1 MLVDMAHSLSRHET
15 TGDYLDGQF
24 SDDGKEGCATS
35 KTKVFDEKA
44 SDIDSSQRERIMR
57 HHAKITKAKTT
68 EFRSRMGFTGTA
80 SPRDIAVHPPPQL
93 ISSLRKIYEILPGD
107 DNLEEMDG
115 ADSANCVLPDLLQH
129 IFGHK
134 VFEKNAKSSHSGEKK
149 VATSDCEGDTV
160 QPNTSPIANIESIIG
175 NAFAMEEDDDEFLE
189 GLQIAALCVLT
200 ASIKTLS
207 TDDESSRGCRKLLN
221 LHDGQL
227 FHGLQVG
234 GPLSLIFE
242 KVKGG
247 NILGMYGGEK
257 YLPDIDLVHYFRDS
271 ADTYEKRIEIQK
283 ARILAES
290 HQSDMEGDRDP
301 SIAGFGSDSSMGSC
315 PPVLLCRDDNSS
327 SNESIA
333 SINDSGDSEDF
344 EEEERPLC
352 DSDRD
357 SSSDSSGDEEE
368 EDSSSSDSNIDGDDD
383 GDDQVIM
390 DEGANDEAH
399 LLEEALALRLAELNT
414 AIAVVLNTSC
424 TEPDKECSD
433 NSNDNHNEDEIQ
445 ADVFLDTTKLES
457 GSVDAIANTNDDND
471 NDRPYDLPSLP
482 SHPDKEWFRS
492 IWATAGEDADFSAT
506 NIANCFDPAA
516 LSAFGKLPASNIL
529 IILLSSIVEVSEKKR
544 RNRTPRNLDSNS
556 GSVLSQKPI
565 YSKKDV
571 LEAMLREKSFGDNGE
586 IPVKS
591 EPDLSSLSRILH
603 FTTAML
609 DQLATARVQLFD
621 AICDELLAVDEIDP
635 VPDKDA
641 SENSYNTDDPAFTI
655 GVATGTGAQD
665 TSNCLEEKGMVRKAA
680 AAAHIAGIRKKRREK
695 NILELVELI
704 KLMSLG
710 SFLTLRHLR
719 LLFGELSSRCPLKMQ
734 QSAVSC
740 EARLRLSTCLST
752 FTSTNV
758 ITKFHERL
766 QKIYM
771 SSDIRRTVFN
781 AMSFKLL
788 LIEATS
794 LWGEGILNLLPNRTL
809 LEQSLLRLLDVASSY
824 GTVNCSLIDRSN
836 TEHEDIHF
844 SWSEKDEHILK
855 LSAACR
861 RIHSSDALDYILPCP
876 IAQGTYHFNDT
887 SFHVPSAFISALR
900 DAVFTGGGLNK
911 YVVNSC
917 KKCYIAICGR
927 IHTQFFRWGGYNGET
942 EDLFVQPKP
951 KGEALGFTKLLTRR
965 DPGLVFDTGKCADSI
980 AVEDLAISGP
990 GSPSVNQRA
999 NKVWGTVLSSKC
1011 FEPKT
1016 GVHRWA
1022 VKMEKCERGHI
1033 FVGVGTSRVSMKT
1046 YVGGDKHGWG
1056 MIGTQALWHNR
1067 KKIRNDYG
1075 KTFRTGDTIVVTLD
1089 TDAGT
1094 LGFSLWTKRG
1104 EEENSSTSSNVDFD
1118 LFDTGESQTGKFED
1132 WGFAFEGLPLDTRL
1146 FPAIGMYQRDDKA
1159 SMIGLQGTEAELE
1172 SSAFGAG
1179 CCFYPRNFTN
1189 IQDWNEG
1196 ICNEG
1201 IFYASSMMNKAVDL
1215 LSEDTAINRDVMFDD
1230 ILLSLSASLSALPA
1244 SIPILSGKIAYN
1256 LLPIVLKCLVAV
1268 DEKIEES
1275 FKVSPPTSTPMS
1287 GKWNITVKYSDR
1299 PGASNKTGPTP
1310 SEEDYCVDLKFV
1322 QSSNNIIHEIS
1333 GSKKSGGNATMR
1345 GTCRGNI
1352 IQIAENRPDGSDDKS
1367 TSFLIDA
1374 RLSLCGTKFHG
1385 TCDNSKYGF
1394 SGSIFA
1400 VYDDC
1405 GSERSLLKNGTQE
1418 NLVQCSYML
1427 SVAAGRLSLIL
1438 GQGATIR
1445 DIERHTSTEIKV
1457 TGKVKCDLMNL
1468 IASSSILASGHR
1480 DDGNDSSSCLKT
1492 LQKLYEVADDRLTA
1506 TAGRTIASWYN
1517 GVQNLLL
1524 KNCDKNSVILEPP
1537 AITSLEFER
1546 ADAMMTLVS
1555 GGLGS
1560 LSTLDSSY
1568 NDARRSIVQVLLHHT
1583 GFLKDLARL
1592 ENHIVKPLTSIW
1604 IAALNL
1610 VESGVRSAIIK
1621 PGLINSRATA
1631 CKEHCEHLQ
1640 SVSSFL
1646 LRFDPTANQ
1655 IETQASIEEVKGL
1668 FTSLSSEEG
1677 LLSVHSLMTC
1687 LTDQAFLKCIGLSA
1701 VQQNLERRDW
1711 TIGGVETMLTSF
1723 HSQLSNGHSQEDR
1736 SSKSLPAFPGA
1747 NAMFQNCISTL
1758 QMNVYSEIMALI
1770 KSPLLSEAF
1779 ESLVSAPIQS
1789 LLLTIFACFIQS
1801 VDSFA
1806 HILLDDS
1813 LWMFFDRVIS
1823 NCLIDLK
1830 AGSVT
1835 QAFGLKQVFSKPP
1848 TCTNFDILLAMVR
1861 MLHTVLFQLHKLGVE
1876 SLLSRPFALL
1886 KTEILHIVQF
1896 VIEQNRSST
1905 DADNTNWA
1913 MRDLESWN
1921 GTKIPAPIPELEA
1934 IKDHFNQHH
1943 SEPFEFPLNRK
1954 TRIGTVQEYMEH
1966 LLTCLFTAVGATP
1979 ELGGKHDIQF
1989 FKRLLKIFVCHKIE
2003 NTSES
2008 SRYRIRYLRLLRRV
2022 LPGYIA
2028 DEDIVAS
2035 LFSLLGNAL
2044 SDDVQGDIG
2053 FIESRETISL
2063 IRYLYGH
2070 SNWRH
2075 VIAKISK
2082 QVLAQDETTQNGV
2095 FAFFGGVP
2103 GSLVPGSFV
2112 LITPAGANSPYSAS
2126 PGIVTNNQSESLPAG
2141 GIEGIVSGLCRKD
2154 SKAGV
2159 ISSLD
2164 EVNATCEIVLLD
2176 RIDYLRDGDE
2186 PRTSSNFSVRV
2197 EKVPVSDITSVDE
2210 NGLLLDETS
2219 SLEILW
2225 SFPVN
2230 QSLSSAM
2237 LPLKEGCIDGTHFAD
2252 IKTNYADLSLL
2263 LRSNIPFLSIPDLCS
2278 QMGNSDES
2286 KEFMAHLLKLASLS
2300 CVRSNYTAANIACG
2314 QNLKCLSDFEARYWY
2329 IKTLLANV
2337 KRRQTAIEAV
2347 TNELI
2352 ASLEENYN
2360 IASEKFNECQNQH
2373 HLSHLCTPIGSDDNS
2388 RECDKCRG
2396 EELNAGFTEGGA
2408 GSNQSGSDEED
2419 GSEDYQEEDSSSDN
2433 RQRHSEGND
2442 ELAHLR
2448 EVAIVQM
2455 LELGLPRS
2463 WSEFA
2468 LRRVGGSN
2476 IEAAVHFCLE
2486 RGADME
2492 RLIAEETLQERPTL
2506 PSNRRRNVPGVSQL
2520 LQQLIEMGFPS
2531 HWCAEALSAT
2541 GQNIDEALTWILTN
2555 GERLSALDENGNIFE
2570 SDSNSDEGDGN
2581 DNDNDNVDVQ
2591 IQSGSSKES
2600 KDSLE
2605 KVVKAQ
2611 KWPDSILCPV
2621 RSISGRADID
2631 GKTLE
2636 VGGLPLGGFSSV
2648 GTKGVLLTKG
2658 KWYYECVLV
2667 TAGCIQVGWADS
2679 SFSGEADRG
2688 DGCGDGPSS
2697 WAYDG
2702 WRRYRWHD
2710 NATEWGCRWQEGD
2723 VVGCLVDM
2731 DTKEIRYTLNGKAEE
2746 IGMGLAFSGDGFKP
2760 CAGVYACVSFNRK
2773 EKVCLLL
2780 GGSSSDEFI
2789 YSPPVGYKPVAEAF
2803 FSSVKELDILL
2814 AKEQIM
2820 SDKQELGPKSY
2831 LCDFSNS
2838 EHGHEIFAWQHRYY
2852 GSDASV
2858 HLGVNRRQHNS
2869 ASLRGRKSS
2878 MYQQGGGADTVDLM
2892 LNDNWEA
2899 EPIVGIDITPLH
2911 QRLGLIL
2918 NGIQMSYKSV
2928 FFNLYEEYQDVCLA
2942 LCILYARKS
2951 IVHIVSS
2958 MPSDF
2963 NFRWFCSNSDDEIVV
2978 ARNFLS
2984 VVELCCSLHY
2994 EGWVGEASTMALASE
3009 ALGLAISS
3017 NERSVRGSSLSSV
3030 LGRGKR
3036 DETNETMGYLSC
3048 GYVQMLNYVTM
3059 CKDSTSADCNYTDP
3073 LNSLASCAEIAFSG
3087 KGIGAITFL
3096 RGGLLNIVMSNNAVV
3111 DIMVAFVRRSVR
3123 LLAWVQVH
3131 HDDKNHEKNEVVVS
3145 PFSIC
3150 LLQ

>member
-24 SDDGKEGCATS
+24 SHDGISEREKDVRATL
-35 KTKVFDEKA
+35 KTKGCDEEA
-44 SDIDSSQRERIMR
+44 SGIENSQRERIMR
-57 HHAKITKAKTT
+57 HHAKITKAKTI

-80 SPRDIAVHPPPQL
+80 LPRDVAVHPPPQL
-93 ISSLRKIYEILPGD
+93 ISSLRKIYGISSGD
-107 DNLEEMDG
+107 HNLEEIEG
-115 ADSANCVLPDLLQH
+115 ADTANCILPDLLQH

-134 VFEKNAKSSHSGEKK
+134 VFGKNAKH
-149 VATSDCEGDTV
+149 VATSDCEGDTDTV

-200 ASIKTLS
+200 ASIKTS
-207 TDDESSRGCRKLLN
+207 TTDDESSRGYNKPLN
-221 LHDGQL
+221 LHDGKL
-227 FHGLQVG
+227 FYGLQVG
-234 GPLSLIFE
+234 GPLSLIFD
-242 KVKGG
+242 KVKGA
-247 NILGMYGGEK
+247 NILGMCGGER
-257 YLPDIDLVHYFRDS
+257 YLPEEDLVNYFRDS
-271 ADTYEKRIEIQK
+271 SATYEKRIEIQK
-283 ARILAES
+283 TCILGES
-290 HQSDMEGDRDP
+290 HQSDMEGDLNP
-301 SIAGFGSDSSMGSC
+301 SSAGFDSGSSLGSC

-333 SINDSGDSEDF
+333 PINDSGDSEDF
-344 EEEERPLC
+344 EEEERPLS
-352 DSDRD
+352 DSNRD
-357 SSSDSSGDEEE
+357 SSSGSSGDSE
-368 EDSSSSDSNIDGDDD
+368 EDDSSSSSDSNINGED
-383 GDDQVIM
+383 GDDQVVM
-390 DEGANDEAH
+390 DEVAEDEAH

-414 AIAVVLNTSC
+414 AIAVVLNTSRI
-424 TEPDKECSD
+424 EPGKECSD
-433 NSNDNHNEDEIQ
+433 NGNDNHNEDEIE
-445 ADVFLDTTKLES
+445 AAAFLDSKNLGS
-457 GSVDAIANTNDDND
+457 GPVDAITNNNDDN
-471 NDRPYDLPSLP
+471 NRPYDLPSLP

-492 IWATAGEDADFSAT
+492 IWATAGEDVGVSGK

-516 LSAFGKLPASNIL
+516 LSAFGKLPASNIF
-529 IILLSSIVEVSEKKR
+529 IILLSVIVEVSEKKR
-544 RNRTPRNLDSNS
+544 RNRTPRNSDYNS
-556 GSVLSQKPI
+556 GSCQKPK
-565 YSKKDV
+565 YSKKHE
-571 LEAMLREKSFGDNGE
+571 LEAMLREKSFGENGKK
-586 IPVKS
+586 PVKS
-591 EPDLSSLSRILH
+591 EQDFSSLSHILH

-609 DQLATARVQLFD
+609 DQLATARVELFD
-621 AICDELLAVDEIDP
+621 AICDELLAVDEINS
-635 VPDKDA
+635 VPDEDTF
-641 SENSYNTDDPAFTI
+641 ENSYNTDDPAFTLGGSFAI
-655 GVATGTGAQD
+655 GTGAQD
-665 TSNCLEEKGMVRKAA
+665 TSDCLEEKGMVRKAA
-680 AAAHIAGIRKKRREK
+680 AAAHIAAIRKKRVET
-695 NILELVELI
+695 NIRELVELI
-704 KLMSLG
+704 NLMSLG

-719 LLFGELSSRCPLKMQ
+719 LVFGELSSRCPLEIQ
-734 QSAVSC
+734 QTAMSC

-752 FTSTNV
+752 FTSPNV

-771 SSDIRRTVFN
+771 SSDIRRTLFN

-794 LWGEGILNLLPNRTL
+794 LWGEAIINLLPNRTL
-809 LEQSLLRLLDVASSY
+809 LEQSLLRLLNVASSY
-824 GTVNCSLIDRSN
+824 GTINGSLIDRHN
-836 TEHEDIHF
+836 TENEDMHF
-844 SWSEKDEHILK
+844 AWSEKDEHILK

-861 RIHSSDALDYILPCP
+861 RINCSDALDYLLPCP
-876 IAQGTYHFNDT
+876 IAQGTHHFNDS

-900 DAVFTGGGLNK
+900 DAVFTEGGLNK
-911 YVVNSC
+911 TVTNLC

-927 IHTQFFRWGGYNGET
+927 IHTQFFQWGGYIGKT

-951 KGEALGFTKLLTRR
+951 KGEALGFTNLLTGR
-965 DPGLVFDTGKCADSI
+965 DPGLVFDTEKCADSI
-980 AVEDLAISGP
+980 AVEDLANGGP
-990 GSPSVNQRA
+990 GGPSVNQRA

-1011 FEPKT
+1011 FQPKT

-1022 VKMEKCERGHI
+1022 VKMEKCERGHM
-1033 FVGVGTSRVSMKT
+1033 FVGVGTSRASMKT

-1056 MIGTQALWHNR
+1056 MIGTQALWHDR

-1094 LGFSLWTKRG
+1094 LGFSLWNESG
-1104 EEENSSTSSNVDFD
+1104 EQENSSTSSNVDFD
-1118 LFDTGESQTGKFED
+1118 LFNAGESETGKLED

-1159 SMIGLQGTEAELE
+1159 SLIGLQGTAAELE
-1172 SSAFGAG
+1172 SSAFDAG
-1179 CCFYPRNFTN
+1179 CCFYPRNLTN
-1189 IQDWNEG
+1189 IQEWNEG
-1196 ICNEG
+1196 ICNQG
-1201 IFYASSMMNKAVDL
+1201 IYHASSMMNKAVDL
-1215 LSEDTAINRDVMFDD
+1215 LSEGTAINRDVMFGDV
-1230 ILLSLSASLSALPA
+1230 LLSLSASLSALPA
-1244 SIPILSGKIAYN
+1244 SIPVLSGKIAYN

-1268 DEKIEES
+1268 DEKIEDS
-1275 FKVSPPTSTPMS
+1275 FKASPPTFTPMS

-1299 PGASNKTGPTP
+1299 PGVGYKKGSIP
-1310 SEEDYCVDLKFV
+1310 SGEGYCVDFKFV
-1322 QSSNNIIHEIS
+1322 PSSNNIIHEIS
-1333 GSKKSGGNATMR
+1333 GSKSSGGNATMR
-1345 GTCRGNI
+1345 GICRGNL
-1352 IQIAENRPDGSDDKS
+1352 IQIAETRSGGSDDKS

-1374 RLSLCGTKFHG
+1374 RLNLCGTKFFG
-1385 TCDNSKYGF
+1385 TCNNSKYGF

-1400 VYDDC
+1400 EYDDC
-1405 GSERSLLKNGTQE
+1405 GSERFPCKKGTQE

-1438 GQGATIR
+1438 SQGATIR
-1445 DIERHTSTEIKV
+1445 DIEHHTGTGIKV
-1457 TGKVKCDLMNL
+1457 TGEMKCDLMNL
-1468 IASSSILASGHR
+1468 VASSSILASGHR

-1492 LQKLYEVADDRLTA
+1492 LQKLYEISDDRLTT

-1517 GVQNLLL
+1517 NMQNLLL
-1524 KNCDKNSVILEPP
+1524 KSCDVNSVSVGPP
-1537 AITSLEFER
+1537 ATTSLEFDR
-1546 ADAMMTLVS
+1546 VDAMMTLVS
-1555 GGLGS
+1555 GGVGS

-1568 NDARRSIVQVLLHHT
+1568 TYARRCIVQVLLHHT
-1583 GFLKDLARL
+1583 GFLKDLTTL
-1592 ENHIVKPLTSIW
+1592 GDEIEKPLASVW

-1621 PGLINSRATA
+1621 PGLIISRATA

-1646 LRFDPTANQ
+1646 LSFEPLTSQ
-1655 IETQASIEEVKGL
+1655 IETQACIEEVKGL
-1668 FTSLSSEEG
+1668 YTSISSEEK
-1677 LLSVHSLMTC
+1677 LLTLRRLMTC
-1687 LTDQAFLKCIGLSA
+1687 LTDQAYLKCIGLSA
-1701 VQQNLERRDW
+1701 VQQNLKRRDW
-1711 TIGGVETMLTSF
+1711 TIGGVETMLTGFYS
-1723 HSQLSNGHSQEDR
+1723 HLSNGYSQEDR
-1736 SSKSLPAFPGA
+1736 SSKSLPTFPGA
-1747 NAMFQNCISTL
+1747 NAIVQNYISSL
-1758 QMNVYSEIMALI
+1758 QMNVYSAIMALI
-1770 KSPLLSEAF
+1770 KHPVLSEAF
-1779 ESLVSAPIQS
+1779 ESLVSATVQS
-1789 LLLTIFACFIQS
+1789 LLLTISACFIQS
-1801 VDSFA
+1801 VDGFA

-1813 LWMFFDRVIS
+1813 LWNFFVRVIS

-1835 QAFGLKQVFSKPP
+1835 QPFGLKQVFSKPP
-1848 TCTNFDILLAMVR
+1848 TCTNLDILLAMVR
-1861 MLHTVLFQLHKLGVE
+1861 VLHTVLFQLHKLGVE
-1876 SLLSRPFALL
+1876 SLLPRPFALL

-1905 DADNTNWA
+1905 DAENTNWA
-1913 MRDLESWN
+1913 MRDLESRN
-1921 GTKIPAPIPELEA
+1921 GAKIPAPIPELEA
-1934 IKDHFNQHH
+1934 IKDHFDHH
-1943 SEPFEFPLNRK
+1943 HFERFEFPWNRK
-1954 TRIGTVQEYMEH
+1954 AHIGTVQDYMGH
-1966 LLTCLFTAVGATP
+1966 LLTCLFTTVRTASS
-1979 ELGGKHDIQF
+1979 LGGIHDFQF
-1989 FKRLLKIFVCHKIE
+1989 FKRLLKIFLCHKIE
-2003 NTSES
+2003 KTSES
-2008 SRYRIRYLRLLRRV
+2008 SRYRIRYLRLLRIV
-2022 LPGYIA
+2022 LPGCIA
-2028 DEDIVAS
+2028 DDDIVGS

-2044 SDDVQGDIG
+2044 SDSVQGNIG
-2053 FIESRETISL
+2053 FIEARETISL
-2063 IRYLYGH
+2063 IRYLYAH
-2070 SNWRH
+2070 SNWRQI
-2075 VIAKISK
+2075 IAKISK
-2082 QVLAQDETTQNGV
+2082 QLLAQDKTTQNGV
-2095 FAFFGGVP
+2095 FSFFGGVP

-2112 LITPAGANSPYSAS
+2112 LITPTGANSQYSAS
-2126 PGIVTNNQSESLPAG
+2126 PGIVTSNQSESLPAG
-2141 GIEGIVSGLCRKD
+2141 GIEGIVSGLRRKD

-2186 PRTSSNFSVRV
+2186 SRSSSNFSVRV
-2197 EKVPVSDITSVDE
+2197 ERVPVSDITSVDE
-2210 NGLLLDETS
+2210 NGLFLDKAS

-2230 QSLSSAM
+2230 QSLSFAM
-2237 LPLKEGCIDGTHFAD
+2237 LSLKENCIDGTHVAD
-2252 IKTNYADLSLL
+2252 IETNYADLALL

-2278 QMGNSDES
+2278 QMGNGGES

-2300 CVRSNYTAANIACG
+2300 CVRSNYAAANSACG

-2329 IKTLLANV
+2329 LKTLLPNV
-2337 KRRQTAIEAV
+2337 KRRQTAMKAV
-2347 TNELI
+2347 ISELI

-2360 IASEKFNECQNQH
+2360 IASKKLHECQNQH
-2373 HLSHLCTPIGSDDNS
+2373 HLSHLRTPIGSDDNS
-2388 RECDKCRG
+2388 RECDERRG

-2408 GSNQSGSDEED
+2408 SSNHSGSDEEN

-2433 RQRHSEGND
+2433 RHRHSEGND

-2468 LRRVGGSN
+2468 LRRVGGTN

-2492 RLIAEETLQERPTL
+2492 RLIAEEHLQERPTL

-2520 LQQLIEMGFPS
+2520 LQQLVDMGFPS

-2570 SDSNSDEGDGN
+2570 SNSDESDGN
-2581 DNDNDNVDVQ
+2581 DNGNVD
-2591 IQSGSSKES
+2591 IQLQSEGSKES
-2600 KDSLE
+2600 KGSLE
-2605 KVVKAQ
+2605 KVVKVQ

-2621 RSISGRADID
+2621 RSISGKANID

-2636 VGGLPLGGFSSV
+2636 VGGLPSGGFTSV

-2731 DTKEIRYTLNGKAEE
+2731 DCKEIRYTLNGKAEE
-2746 IGMGLAFSGDGFKP
+2746 IGMGLAFSGDGFRP

-2773 EKVCLLL
+2773 EKFCLLL
-2780 GGSSSDEFI
+2780 GGSSSDEFV
-2789 YSPPVGYKPVAEAF
+2789 YSPPIGYRPVAEAF

-2814 AKEQIM
+2814 GKEQII
-2820 SDKQELGPKSY
+2820 SDKQEPGPKSY
-2831 LCDFSNS
+2831 LCDFSNC

-2869 ASLRGRKSS
+2869 ASLHGRNSS
-2878 MYQQGGGADTVDLM
+2878 MYQKGGGADLAVDLM
-2892 LNDNWEA
+2892 LNDTWEA
-2899 EPIVGIDITPLH
+2899 EPIVGNDDITLR

-2918 NGIQMSYKSV
+2918 NGIQKSYTSV
-2928 FFNLYEEYQDVCLA
+2928 FVNVYEEYQDVCLA

-2958 MPSDF
+2958 MSSDL
-2963 NFRWFCSNSDDEIVV
+2963 NFRWFCSKSDDEIVV

-2994 EGWVGEASTMALASE
+2994 EGWVGEASTMSLASE

-3017 NERSVRGSSLSSV
+3017 NERSSRGSSLSSV

-3059 CKDSTSADCNYTDP
+3059 CEDPTSSDCNYMDP
-3073 LNSLASCAEIAFSG
+3073 SNSLASCAEIAFSG
-3087 KGIGAITFL
+3087 KGIGAVTFL
-3096 RGGLLNIVMSNNAVV
+3096 KGGLLNIVMSNDAVV
-3111 DIMVAFVRRSVR
+3111 DIMVAYVRRSVR
-3123 LLAWVQVH
+3123 LLAWVQVY
-3131 HDDKNHEKNEVVVS
+3131 HDDKKNHDKNETLVS
-3145 PFSIC
+3145 PFSIW